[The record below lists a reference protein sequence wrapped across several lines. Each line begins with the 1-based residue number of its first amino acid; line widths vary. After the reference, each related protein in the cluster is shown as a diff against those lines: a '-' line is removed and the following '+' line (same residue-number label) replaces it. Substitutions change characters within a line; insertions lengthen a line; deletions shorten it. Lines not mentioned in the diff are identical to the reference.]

1 MRLIISQIW
10 LQNWR
15 RVKIWAVQPKKLTSI
30 LDKMFSYNESLLR
43 PTSVHTCTGHDFLV
57 LTNIFCLNDFQWTYS
72 VLEWLLGHKSPNLS
86 IHHHFLRSRFTPN
99 TVMKSLKNSNINPEN
114 LENLALIIPRD
125 SGLAQSREI
134 RDPVTR
140 LESLIRRATF

>member
-1 MRLIISQIW
+1 MTWSGVECSFDDSKSNQNKEKKGHSQG
-10 LQNWR
+10 
-15 RVKIWAVQPKKLTSI
+15 AST
-30 LDKMFSYNESLLR
+30 
-43 PTSVHTCTGHDFLV
+43 
-57 LTNIFCLNDFQWTYS
+57 
-72 VLEWLLGHKSPNLS
+72 HKSPNLS

-140 LESLIRRATF
+140 LESLGPMKLVSGSNKSLGTYRFDEISTVALGQVLQIEKLTSL

>member
-1 MRLIISQIW
+1 MTWSGVECSFDDSKSNQNKEKKGHSQG
-10 LQNWR
+10 
-15 RVKIWAVQPKKLTSI
+15 AST
-30 LDKMFSYNESLLR
+30 
-43 PTSVHTCTGHDFLV
+43 
-57 LTNIFCLNDFQWTYS
+57 
-72 VLEWLLGHKSPNLS
+72 HKSPNLS

-140 LESLIRRATF
+140 LESLPPAFARDFNLFLALKGYLCRISNVGISSPVKMVSLSPDNRSL